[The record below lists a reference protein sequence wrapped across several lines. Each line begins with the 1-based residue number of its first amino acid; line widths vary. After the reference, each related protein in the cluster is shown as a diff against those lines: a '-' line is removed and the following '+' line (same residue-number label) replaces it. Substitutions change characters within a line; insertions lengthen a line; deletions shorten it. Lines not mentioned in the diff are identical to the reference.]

1 MIVTVCSKVLWLFTS
16 YLHEECEIKA
26 VWGSPIQQDFWV
38 DGKSLKI
45 NEQISSKFGTDSLQ

>member
-1 MIVTVCSKVLWLFTS
+1 
-16 YLHEECEIKA
+16 LHEECEIKA